1 MIYTLGCS
9 FTKWFWHTWS
19 DWLEEYSQEPVTNL
33 GWPGIS
39 NETIYWELMSRRNS
53 ISEADTVYVMLTGNN
68 RVSVWYDNNWIEKN
82 DCRGFF
88 PNNNEQLEHGSDPW
102 CGLYRLHPEHDVSLT
117 HMIVDNFNLIYQIQT
132 LLDTTKCR
140 YRLMF
145 WQNPWYDVRPKFE
158 PSWRSVWS
166 VKDQLTK
173 QDLKTADTIMRL
185 KPMHNLIAA
194 IDWDKFY
201 LGPTDPYNPKTYSG
215 MWEYKIKK
223 QVTLEFMNYVH
234 EDPHP
239 DAVIHHDFCTEILL
253 ENKIEPIYRAR
264 AQRLATASLNHS
276 INLPRDMLI
285 PNSYKEQLKKLY
297 DR

>member
-9 FTKWFWHTWS
+9 FTKWFWHTWA
-19 DWLEEYSQEPVTNL
+19 DWLAEYSNKPVTNL

-53 ISEADTVYVMLTGNN
+53 ITSNDTVYIMLTGNN
-68 RVSVWYDNNWIEKN
+68 RVSVWYDDEWIKKY

-88 PNNNEQLEHGSDPW
+88 PNNNEQLEHGSSTPW
-102 CGLYRLHPEHDVSLT
+102 CGLYRLHPDHDVSLT
-117 HMIVDNFNLIYQIQT
+117 HMIVDNFNLIYQIQQ
-132 LLDTTKCR
+132 LLDSTKCQ

-166 VKDQLTK
+166 VKNKLTK
-173 QDLKTADTIMRL
+173 QDLKTAEAIMQL
-185 KPMHNLIAA
+185 KPMHNLIDA
-194 IDWDKFY
+194 INWDKFY
-201 LGPTDPYNPKTYSG
+201 LRPTDPYNPKTYSG

-223 QVTLEFMNYVH
+223 QVTLEFMNYIH

-239 DAVIHHDFCTEILL
+239 DAVIHHDFCTEVLL
-253 ENKIEPIYRAR
+253 NTDPIHRAR
-264 AQRLATASLNHS
+264 AQKLAITSLNHS
-276 INLPRDMLI
+276 INLPRNMLI
-285 PNSYKEQLKKLY
+285 PASYEQTIKKLY
-297 DR
+297 D